1 VTTFRNTVENVAGRL
16 CKKLLPINQEYYL
29 GKGIDTA
36 ICTLSD
42 IDLLKKIFQSNLMND
57 IAICGRLLTE
67 NIGID
72 MIINFTSENPK
83 IRCIV
88 VCGKEVSGHRAGQ
101 ALLAVARNGV
111 DQSGRIIGAIG
122 PHPIL
127 KSSPQTIERFRKEVT
142 ILDMIGTI
150 SIDSIA
156 TVLVT

>member
-16 CKKLLPINQEYYL
+16 CKKLLPIKQEYYL

>member
-1 VTTFRNTVENVAGRL
+1 
-16 CKKLLPINQEYYL
+16 
-29 GKGIDTA
+29 
-36 ICTLSD
+36 
-42 IDLLKKIFQSNLMND
+42 MNH

-72 MIINFTSENPK
+72 MIMKFTSENPNIK
-83 IRCIV
+83 SMV
-88 VCGKEVSGHRAGQ
+88 VCGKEVSGPRPGQ

-127 KSSPQTIERFRKEVT
+127 KSSPLIVDRFRQEVT
-142 ILDMIGTI
+142 ILNMIGTI
-150 SIDSIA
+150 GIDSIA